1 GSGLC
6 AIGTRKRTKLLGM
19 GFAIFPAKLVREA
32 LTKTVRRAS
41 CANRLKGRKPGYKDL
56 NTMARVSVESAKA
69 VITTLLSEQER
80 DRDSLQ
86 RMLSHSQK
94 MTEALLVMRDQEEH
108 RIDTEAAERKAALR
122 RRFGQL

>member
-1 GSGLC
+1 MC
-6 AIGTRKRTKLLGM
+6 K
-19 GFAIFPAKLVREA
+19 PPQ
-32 LTKTVRRAS
+32 
-41 CANRLKGRKPGYKDL
+41 GRKSGYKDL

-108 RIDTEAAERKAALR
+108 RIDTEAAEPASKQRRGVRPRAISCGPRFSTSHR
-122 RRFGQL
+122 RRRLALSGYGHFPSGRGSSRER